1 MHWQNVV
8 GNFTNPKLNIVLMED
23 NESIFS
29 NLNANET
36 EASAS
41 QRFGTSLVDLGVNF
55 LILIAIYQ
63 IVPLEILV
71 RLTGVSSFL
80 AFITIMLLL
89 ISFRLIFLLLF
100 TKTIGMM
107 ICKVKFLNADLQPLS
122 VKEKLL
128 SAFRRRNSQIK
139 YYKIN

>member
-1 MHWQNVV
+1 MQNVV

-36 EASAS
+36 EASSS
-41 QRFGTSLVDLGVNF
+41 QRFGTGLVDVGVNF

-80 AFITIMLLL
+80 TFIIIMLLL

-107 ICKVKFLNADLQPLS
+107 IFKVKFLNADLQTLS
-122 VKEKLL
+122 VKETLL

-139 YYKIN
+139 YYKVN